1 MRLFLLIFIM
11 AGTALAGG
19 GITAALAAGYD
30 GAREIMIAAAIGAG
44 VALPVA
50 WVAAAKIRAL

>member
-19 GITAALAAGYD
+19 VITAALAEGYD
-30 GAREIMIAAAIGAG
+30 GAGEIMIAAAIGAG